1 MKESADKKGAVEETP
16 KTAIIIGSGIA
27 GLAASIRL
35 AVQGIQVT
43 ILEAND
49 YIGGKMNEWYHEGY
63 RFDLG
68 PSVFTMPKYVEDIF
82 ALAGKKTEDYIDIIR
97 PELPFNYF
105 FDDGLVLN
113 FYADLERLVE
123 ELATKTEDNEATI
136 LRFLEDIQTKYEL
149 TDHVF
154 LQNSLHII
162 SNYWNKEVLK
172 GIVNFHKVEVFRSM
186 DEANKRN
193 FKDKHT
199 RRLFNS
205 FASYMGSSPFK
216 APGVLNVI
224 SHFQLNSGIFL
235 PRGGMYAI
243 ARSMVKLGEEL
254 GVIIR
259 TSSPVTEIVVE
270 NDIAKGVI
278 CKHEHLTADLV
289 ISNSDVYNTYKKLL
303 PAHKVPAMF
312 LERQKSHSALVFLW
326 GMKKSFPQLA
336 LHNMVLSENMKE
348 EYEIVFKKGD
358 IGDDFTI
365 YLYIS
370 SKTNPTDAP
379 EGFENWYILINAPHL
394 QGQDWEAIK
403 DRVRTKILER
413 LGNILGEDLAQH
425 IAFERVQD
433 PRTFE
438 VETGAAFGAIYG
450 NSLNG
455 KLSVFF
461 RHPNF
466 TSKIQNLYF
475 CGGTVHPGSGV
486 PLSLLSAKIVSE
498 LIAKQSGKEKTT
510 KRVSKP
516 ALSARS

>member
-1 MKESADKKGAVEETP
+1 MKESAEKTGTVEDSQ
-16 KTAIIIGSGIA
+16 KTAIIVGSGIA
-27 GLAASIRL
+27 GLAAAIRL
-35 AVQGIQVT
+35 AVQGIKVT

-49 YIGGKMNEWYHEGY
+49 FIGGKMNEWYHDGY

-82 ALAGKKTEDYIDIIR
+82 SLAGKKTEDYIDIIR
-97 PELPFNYF
+97 PDLPFNYF

-113 FYADLERLVE
+113 FYADLEKLVE
-123 ELATKTEDNEATI
+123 ELATKTQDNEATI
-136 LRFLEDIQTKYEL
+136 KRFLEDIQTKYEL

-154 LQNSLHII
+154 LQNSLHIV

-172 GIVNFHKVEVFRSM
+172 GLVNFHKVEVFRSM
-186 DEANKRN
+186 DAANKRN
-193 FKDKHT
+193 FKDEHT

-235 PRGGMYAI
+235 PKGGMYSI
-243 ARSMVKLGEEL
+243 ARSMVKLAEEL
-254 GVIIR
+254 GVRIC
-259 TSSPVTEIVVE
+259 TQAPVAEIVVE
-270 NDIAKGVI
+270 KDVATGVI
-278 CKHEHLTADLV
+278 CKGERLDADMV

-312 LERQKSHSALVFLW
+312 LERQKSHSAIVFLW

-348 EYEIVFKKGD
+348 EYELIFKKGD
-358 IGDDFTI
+358 IGEDFTI
-365 YLYIS
+365 YLYVS
-370 SKTNPTDAP
+370 SKTNPADAP
-379 EGFENWYILINAPHL
+379 EGCENWYVLINAPHL

-403 DRVRTKILER
+403 ERVRNRILNR
-413 LGNILGEDLAQH
+413 LGNILGEDLAPY
-425 IAFERVQD
+425 IAFEKVQD

-438 VETGAAFGAIYG
+438 VQTGAAFGAIYG
-450 NSLNG
+450 NSFNG

-498 LIAKQSGKEKTT
+498 LIAKQSGKEKTAN
-510 KRVSKP
+510 RVSKP
-516 ALSARS
+516 ALPARS

>member
-1 MKESADKKGAVEETP
+1 
-16 KTAIIIGSGIA
+16 
-27 GLAASIRL
+27 
-35 AVQGIQVT
+35 
-43 ILEAND
+43 
-49 YIGGKMNEWYHEGY
+49 
-63 RFDLG
+63 
-68 PSVFTMPKYVEDIF
+68 
-82 ALAGKKTEDYIDIIR
+82 KTEDYIDIIR

-113 FYADLERLVE
+113 FYADLERLIE
-123 ELATKTEDNEATI
+123 ELTTKTEDDKVTI
-136 LRFLEDIQTKYEL
+136 ERFLEDIKTKYEL

-172 GIVNFHKVEVFRSM
+172 GLVNFHKVEVFRSM

-193 FKDKHT
+193 FKDEHT

-235 PRGGMYAI
+235 PRGGMYSI
-243 ARSMVKLGEEL
+243 AKSLVKLGEEL
-254 GVIIR
+254 GVSIETRVRVEEII
-259 TSSPVTEIVVE
+259 VE
-270 NDIAKGVI
+270 NDVTRGVV
-278 CKHEHLTADLV
+278 CNGEARYADIV

-303 PAHKVPAMF
+303 PEHKVPAMF
-312 LERQKSHSALVFLW
+312 LERQKSHSAIVFLW
-326 GMKKSFPQLA
+326 GIKKSFPQLA

-348 EYEIVFKKGD
+348 EYEIIFKDGD
-358 IGDDFTI
+358 IGEDFTI

-370 SKTNPTDAP
+370 SKTNPDDAP
-379 EGFENWYILINAPHL
+379 EGCENWYVLINAPHL

-403 DRVRTKILER
+403 DRVRAKILER
-413 LGNILGEDLAQH
+413 LSNILGEDIAQL
-425 IAFERVQD
+425 IAFEKVQD

-438 VETGAAFGAIYG
+438 VQTGAAFGAIYG
-450 NSLNG
+450 NSFNG

-466 TSKIQNLYF
+466 TGKIKNLYF

-498 LIAKQSGKEKTT
+498 LIAKQSGKDKNE
-510 KRVSKP
+510 KRVSRP